1 MATVELSRVN
11 LGKRLVFGIIVSS
24 RKEDQVEAADGI
36 SRLMQ
41 TRRWLIRTEKKQP
54 LISKPVI
61 LFVGNQSFVRAG
73 EKSSGEPLTTSPR

>member
-11 LGKRLVFGIIVSS
+11 LDKRLVYGIILSS

-41 TRRWLIRTEKKQP
+41 TRRWLIRTREEAIFDMKAGD
-54 LISKPVI
+54 
-61 LFVGNQSFVRAG
+61 FVCL
-73 EKSSGEPLTTSPR
+73 ETSPL